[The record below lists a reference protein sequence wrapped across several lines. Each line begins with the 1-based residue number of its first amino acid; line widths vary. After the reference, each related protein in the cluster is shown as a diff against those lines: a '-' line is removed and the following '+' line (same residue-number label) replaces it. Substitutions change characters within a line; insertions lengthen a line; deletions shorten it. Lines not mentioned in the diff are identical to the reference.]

1 MGWGL
6 NPVIVMGVSGSGKT
20 TLGTALAK
28 RLGVEFIEGDSLH
41 PAGNIAKMSAGTPLT
56 DEDRWPW
63 LANIAR
69 AMTAKPGAVGSCS
82 ALKRVYRDR
91 LRTGIGP
98 KLRFVCLTVPR
109 SELER
114 RMAER
119 RGHFMPPG
127 LLDSQLA
134 ALEPPS
140 DEPDALI
147 LDGTVPPDTNVE
159 HVLEWLRPNE

>member
-1 MGWGL
+1 LG
-6 NPVIVMGVSGSGKT
+6 PVIVMGVSGSGKT

-28 RLGVEFIEGDSLH
+28 HLGVEFIEGDSLH
-41 PAGNIAKMSAGTPLT
+41 PAENIAKMSAGTPLT

-63 LANIAR
+63 LANISR
-69 AMTAKPGAVGSCS
+69 ALAAKPDSVASCS
-82 ALKRVYRDR
+82 ALKRTYRDR
-91 LRTGIGP
+91 LRSGIGP
-98 KLRFVCLTVPR
+98 GVRFVCLVVSR

-119 RGHFMPPG
+119 RGHFMPPR

-140 DEPDALI
+140 DETDALI
-147 LDGTVPPDTNVE
+147 LDGTAPPDSNARRVAA
-159 HVLEWLRPNE
+159 WLRPGHCQ

>member
-6 NPVIVMGVSGSGKT
+6 GPVIVMGVSGSGKT

-41 PAGNIAKMSAGTPLT
+41 PAGNVAKMSAGTPLT

-69 AMTAKPGAVGSCS
+69 AMTATPGAVGSCS

-91 LRTGIGP
+91 LRAGIGP
-98 KLRFVCLTVPR
+98 DLRFVCLAVSR

-134 ALEPPS
+134 TLEPPTH
-140 DEPDALI
+140 EPDALI
-147 LDGTVPPDTNVE
+147 LDGTAPPDTNVE
-159 HVLEWLRPNE
+159 QVLERLRPSE